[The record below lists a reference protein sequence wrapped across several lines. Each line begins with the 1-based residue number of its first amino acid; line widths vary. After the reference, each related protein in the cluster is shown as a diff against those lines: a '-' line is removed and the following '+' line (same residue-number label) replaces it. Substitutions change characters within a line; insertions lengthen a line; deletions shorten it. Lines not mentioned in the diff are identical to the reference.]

1 LATEQGT
8 SIGRTVTLLMIFAI
22 TVIAIVVIFA
32 YFNGLFK
39 FVSEGGTGSV
49 TVSGIFALSG
59 GGGSSGSLVIQVTDT
74 GNEPVVGIALSC
86 PTSQFATQN
95 CGGLQ
100 MNYKASPVSSAN
112 PVSKGDF
119 ASGTQEVHSASGN
132 SFTAGTDYQ
141 ITVNVTFADGSTVSQ
156 IASVPAQ
163 V

>member
-39 FVSEGGTGSV
+39 FVSEGTGSV
-49 TVSGIFALSG
+49 SVSGIFALSG
-59 GGGSSGSLVIQVTDT
+59 AGSTSGSLVMQVTDT
-74 GNEPVVGIALSC
+74 GYDPVVGITLSC

-95 CGGLQ
+95 CGALQ
-100 MNYKASPVSSAN
+100 MNYHASSVSATN
-112 PVSKGDF
+112 PLAKGEL
-119 ASGTQEVHSASGN
+119 ASGTQEVRSASGN
-132 SFTAGTDYQ
+132 SFTAGTDYM
-141 ITVNVTFADGSTVSQ
+141 ITVIVTFSDGTTVSQ
-156 IASVPAQ
+156 VASVPAQ